1 MNIKIT
7 NADFSANGDNIGRE
21 DLRTAPSA
29 STQTLLDYYGKTW
42 TLAQQLKIEDFLIKK
57 SAWTFGSKVKKLV
70 LPTLAPISDLPKADT
85 TPISFY
91 DLITETVQ
99 TVSFGGAVSSATPS
113 RFIGANG
120 FYDNGGALNA
130 NDFFA
135 VNLGAPTSWDNIHL
149 GMYFKTNENDIVEI
163 AGDMG
168 FVNINMRT
176 NQAYLGNSGNRIT
189 AEFDPNSYTTRGL
202 RIVSYDGTNITGSS
216 ANLPF
221 ASVSGSGFP
230 DGATGDMNLRLL
242 SRYTAVDATVGLIS
256 FGDALTQAE
265 SDIYNADI
273 NELMDALWS
282 E

>member
-1 MNIKIT
+1 MNIKLT

-21 DLRTAPSA
+21 DLRTSVNAT
-29 STQTLLDYYGKTW
+29 TQTLLDYYGKTW
-42 TLAQQLKIEDFLIKK
+42 NLAQQLKIEDFLIKK
-57 SAWTFGSKVKKLV
+57 DNWTFGSKVKKLV
-70 LPTLAPISDLPKADT
+70 LPILAPISDLVKTDT
-85 TPISFY
+85 APISFY

-99 TVSFGGAVSSATPS
+99 TVGFGGAVSSVNHS

-135 VNLGAPTSWDNIHL
+135 VELGEPTSWDNVHL
-149 GMYFKTNENDIVEI
+149 GLYFKNNENDIVEI

-168 FVNINMRT
+168 FIDIIMRT
-176 NQAYLGNSGNRIT
+176 SEANLGNAGNRIV
-189 AEFDPNSYTTRGL
+189 ANFDPNSYTTRGL

-230 DGATGDMNLRLL
+230 DGAEGIMHLRLL
-242 SRYTAVDATVGLIS
+242 SRYTAVDATIGLIS
-256 FGDALTQAE
+256 FGEALTQAE

-273 NELMDALWS
+273 NELMDSLWAV
-282 E
+282 